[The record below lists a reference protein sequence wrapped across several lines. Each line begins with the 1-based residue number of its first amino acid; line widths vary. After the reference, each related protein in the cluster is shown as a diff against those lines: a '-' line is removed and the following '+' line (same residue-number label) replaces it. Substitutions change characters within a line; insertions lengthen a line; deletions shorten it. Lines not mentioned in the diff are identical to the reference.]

1 MLPSKVLGEDI
12 FNFLESKN
20 VTNDKLNRL
29 NITTGDTNFQ
39 VSIPVSTNIYIWT
52 IISVSVIGIIG
63 NLLVLVV
70 HLRNVR
76 YMTPFKFLI
85 SHLAFCDCLFSFAQ
99 IFNVVANGWCTGK
112 SHKWMLNLQ
121 FCKITRG
128 SVQLGSLVSVGT
140 ILAITIERFHGITQ
154 GVPSNA
160 RRNAWKKVLI
170 VVCFIWIVAVSSA
183 FPIYVSAK
191 LHNEKCQEE
200 WEEHFGKRWINIY
213 SIYLLLAFCIIPVV
227 SMSLMNGMIICKI
240 KKPGRSRNLYKN
252 MLQDMTRLRR
262 KRDIRVIKILL
273 SIIVMFFICVLP
285 IRVML
290 IAKSFFYPDGL
301 VWTDTWKI
309 IYTAKFSYPFHVAV
323 NPIIYSMIDK
333 AFRNELFR
341 TLLCCK
347 YKTAGRDTY
356 NIISRNNNGLVSFKP
371 CIRECTDDIEASDL
385 LAIPIDFK
393 YPLLFPEFNKMSKEE
408 KERFHRETYV

>member
-1 MLPSKVLGEDI
+1 MPPSKASDEDI
-12 FNFLESKN
+12 FKILEGKN
-20 VTNDKLNRL
+20 DSNGL
-29 NITTGDTNFQ
+29 NITTGNIPYS
-39 VSIPVSTNIYIWT
+39 VPIPVHINIYIWT

-63 NLLVLVV
+63 NLLVLMV

-76 YMTPFKFLI
+76 YMTPFKFLVG
-85 SHLAFCDCLFSFAQ
+85 HLAFCDCLFSFAQ
-99 IFNVVANGWCTGK
+99 MFNVVANGWCTGK

-154 GVPSNA
+154 GMPSNA
-160 RRNAWKKVLI
+160 RRNAWKKVLT
-170 VVCFIWIVAVSSA
+170 VVCFIWIVAVISA
-183 FPIYVSAK
+183 FPFYVSAK
-191 LHNEKCQEE
+191 LDNDKCQEE

-240 KKPGRSRNLYKN
+240 KKPGRSKNLYKN
-252 MLQDMTRLRR
+252 MLQDMARLRQR
-262 KRDIRVIKILL
+262 RDLRVIKILL

-290 IAKSFFYPDGL
+290 VVKSFFDPDGL
-301 VWTDTWKI
+301 VWTDPWKI
-309 IYTAKFSYPFHVAV
+309 IHTAEFSYPFHVAV
-323 NPIIYSMIDK
+323 NPIIYSIIDK
-333 AFRNELFR
+333 AFRNELFK
-341 TLLCCK
+341 TLFCCK
-347 YKTAGRDTY
+347 YKTTGRDTY
-356 NIISRNNNGLVSFKP
+356 NIISRNNNVLFSFKP
-371 CIRECTDDIEASDL
+371 CIRERTDDIEASDL

-393 YPLLFPEFNKMSKEE
+393 YPLLFPELSKMTKEE